1 MKREERSKERKQRQP
16 AYRAMDCSSIA
27 DETAGGGKM
36 LRNLIIRL
44 F

>member
-1 MKREERSKERKQRQP
+1 MKREERRKEIKQRQP

>member
-1 MKREERSKERKQRQP
+1 MKGEERRKERKQRKL

-36 LRNLIIRL
+36 LRNMLIRL